1 MRLGMLG
8 QRAKG
13 ERRMAKERADDAGLN
28 AVENTASDLIDAKLN
43 ELNDWRGEKLTR
55 IRRLIREADRDVV
68 EEVKWRKPSNPAG
81 VPTWY
86 HAGILC
92 TGEVYK
98 DKIKLT
104 FAQGASLDDPTG
116 LFNSSL
122 DAGVRRAI
130 DIGKGKHVDEA
141 AFRTL
146 IKAAVAYNTKKR

>member
-1 MRLGMLG
+1 
-8 QRAKG
+8 
-13 ERRMAKERADDAGLN
+13 MAKERANNAGLN
-28 AVENTASDLIDAKLN
+28 AVEDTASDLIDAKLK
-43 ELNDWRGEKLTR
+43 ELNDWRGEKLTH

-81 VPTWY
+81 VPTWC

-104 FAQGASLDDPTG
+104 FAQGASLDDPAG

-130 DIGKGKHVDEA
+130 DIGKGEHVDDA

-146 IKAAVAYNTKKR
+146 IKAAVDCNTKKR

>member
-1 MRLGMLG
+1 M
-8 QRAKG
+8 AD
-13 ERRMAKERADDAGLN
+13 ERDIANPNPIEG
-28 AVENTASDLIDAKLN
+28 TASDMIDARLK
-43 ELNDWRGEKLTR
+43 ELNDWRGETLAR
-55 IRRLIREADRDVV
+55 IRQLIREADHDVV

-81 VPTWY
+81 VPTWC

-104 FAQGASLDDPTG
+104 FAQGASLEDPAG

-130 DIGKGKHVDEA
+130 DIGRGEHIDEA

-146 IKAAVAYNTKKR
+146 IKAAVTRNTRKR